1 MGSFRQGGSKNKQ
14 GGQGE
19 AIILILSGRCSV
31 RSRAAISLCQS
42 SPFPLICCS
51 PQPSPSPHHH
61 RHHNNKKGEG
71 RRCQACIYH
80 LFSPPHIFQGHFSV
94 RQYFRANLGFQHK
107 NLWVN
112 FKDLS
117 THRYFY
123 FPMSMYGHN
132 LLGSLLWSP
141 GHNLSKPNQLCVL

>member
-1 MGSFRQGGSKNKQ
+1 MRSFRQGGSKNKQ
-14 GGQGE
+14 GQGE
-19 AIILILSGRCSV
+19 AIILILSGCCSV

-51 PQPSPSPHHH
+51 PQPLHPIIIIITTT
-61 RHHNNKKGEG
+61 KGEG

-123 FPMSMYGHN
+123 FPMSMSGHN

-141 GHNLSKPNQLCVL
+141 RHNLSKPNQLCVL